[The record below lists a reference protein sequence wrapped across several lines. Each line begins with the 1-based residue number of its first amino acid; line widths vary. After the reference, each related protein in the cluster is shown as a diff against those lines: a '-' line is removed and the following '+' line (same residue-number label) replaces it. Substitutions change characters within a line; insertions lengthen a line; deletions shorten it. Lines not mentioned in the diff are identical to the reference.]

1 MKKIFTIV
9 MALALS
15 MTAFGACNQEC
26 DCSCHNSCDNSCENS
41 CDVSGDAN
49 ENSENIGDSSG
60 VNTNGGS
67 VMTVSVA
74 YDYGMHIEDKV
85 TLLLNGCNLFFN
97 PADYGIT
104 ELLAGDIVKI
114 TYKGEVYIQE
124 IYPGT
129 VVTKDMTI
137 IDVSVDK
144 AKILELEV
152 WQVPG
157 GGYDVVYNGGTV
169 ACENPYVIYEDG
181 TFEELGQ
188 QHVGMTL
195 WGSDNP
201 ENSSINIQ
209 ALYAYNPRPTNTN
222 TQTPP
227 AEHVHS
233 LVCLEEVEPT
243 CLYEGYTVIGCTYGD
258 FIYER
263 KVLEKVNCQ
272 LDMDGKCIWCEK
284 KLSDFYTWIN
294 DLTAEDIASMQL
306 DDVTY
311 GVEPGMR
318 VNSRVTS
325 RDAQDKENMLA
336 YLKGLEL
343 KAVSAIEGAIDGGGG
358 IQLKIFHATSD
369 LVCGLAIH
377 NGYFYIN
384 GIYYRPSLELPTFGE
399 NAVIVQACC
408 LCGSYDCTG
417 HE

>member
-1 MKKIFTIV
+1 MKKIFAIV

-15 MTAFGACNQEC
+15 MTAFAACNKQS
-26 DCSCHNSCDNSCENS
+26 DSSQTHSCDSS
-41 CDVSGDAN
+41 SSA
-49 ENSENIGDSSG
+49 DSSG
-60 VNTNGGS
+60 NSVGS
-67 VMTVSVA
+67 VGKVPHESETEEGIVLYA
-74 YDYGMHIEDKV
+74 HYDYGMHISNYA
-85 TLLLNGCNLFFN
+85 TLLLSYNSVFFKL
-97 PADYGIT
+97 ADYGI
-104 ELLAGDIVKI
+104 ENLIAGDIVTVQYEGMFI
-114 TYKGEVYIQE
+114 VSE
-124 IYPGT
+124 IYPGDVST
-129 VVTKDMTI
+129 NDMTI
-137 IDVSVDK
+137 IDVSVQE

-157 GGYDVVYNGGTV
+157 GGYDVMYNSVSV

-181 TFEELGQ
+181 TFEVLGQ
-188 QHVGMTL
+188 KHVGMKL

-209 ALYAYNPRPTNTN
+209 ALYAYNPRPTNTS

-243 CLYEGYTVIGCTYGD
+243 CLYEGYMVIGCTYGD

-272 LDMDGKCIWCEK
+272 LDIEGKCIWCEK

-325 RDAQDKENMLA
+325 RDAQDKENIIA

-384 GIYYRPSLELPTFGE
+384 GICYRPSLELPTFGE
-399 NAVIVQACC
+399 NAAIWEACC
-408 LCGSYDCTG
+408 FCGSFDCTG